1 MANFDHNVVFVRQKK
16 LKFVQRGVD
25 RYNSW
30 RCEANVRA
38 NKKPPFQKRV
48 ATI

>member
-30 RCEANVRA
+30 HGEGSAAVRA
-38 NKKPPFQKRV
+38 KK
-48 ATI
+48 